1 MMCVERNWRVEERL
15 ASDQE
20 LELCMQQVDAV
31 LPESKHVARSAR
43 GVSSSLGLRRRQQSR
58 RDTQSQYDEYTR
70 PFKEHG
76 VPDPAIVPDDK
87 GKKFAWVMPRSAYSL
102 LLASFALAASSWSLT
117 HMTEDLANAWT
128 LSMLFR
134 VLGVPLASKL
144 GLNAA
149 SSVLPYTYVTI
160 KSKCWHKGIRLCTK
174 PGHSCVRKIVSY
186 ARWPRRQ
193 LWRSLHRAWES
204 ILKHFGDTCD
214 AWSLDDAARK
224 LQQLHRLPQNPGG
237 DCPTCC
243 RCFRAMGRLEGITG
257 DAGQFFEMV
266 DACTAIQEATELL
279 TIFTSQCPQQ
289 FVTVKHPSKKRQ
301 VWFSSAANRFSP
313 KTVVWTIQE
322 LFRGF
327 AASMLCCLATVGD
340 KVFALR
346 CLPIGGLMSKVASSV
361 VLGGQ
366 ERWSSRGKGSN
377 KGDQSWKSSGWSYN
391 SGSGKGQY
399 SWHGSNS
406 SANEALALHLL
417 ERLGRSESSSDRD
430 RSRHNSRRRRSSSRS
445 KSRKSGSRDHEL
457 RELRAYREHHEA
469 IERARAY
476 KEAKE
481 AEKKLRAEEF
491 AELEARILRAIPT
504 PQQPP
509 AGNVPAASNPPAD
522 AISAKTKKLVE
533 ALLEDEVS
541 CAGIHTWEE
550 VDRKVLLPGVVT
562 GPGHQILK
570 DLVQCF
576 RSGRFQAQRLIADA
590 KIWHH

>member
-1 MMCVERNWRVEERL
+1 MCVERNWRVEERL

-160 KSKCWHKGIRLCTK
+160 KSKCWHNGIRLCTK

-186 ARWPRRQ
+186 ARWPRRP

-366 ERWSSRGKGSN
+366 ERRFKQNVDSQVQEGFRYGHGWNHPVLHVRYIDDILLASTIYCRRCLSFATTRIYTVPFDISEGSSNTLVWLDMKLFLDSGSLGLHTKPLCPAPPWHAGVPYLRSLFLGRFRRWSVIRPVDSEWRRACFILLQDLKDCS
-377 KGDQSWKSSGWSYN
+377 WSYRRV
-391 SGSGKGQY
+391 SFVLRSIYAQEYRFFVGFC
-399 SWHGSNS
+399 
-406 SANEALALHLL
+406 LHAW
-417 ERLGRSESSSDRD
+417 RTMRSV
-430 RSRHNSRRRRSSSRS
+430 N
-445 KSRKSGSRDHEL
+445 
-457 RELRAYREHHEA
+457 
-469 IERARAY
+469 
-476 KEAKE
+476 
-481 AEKKLRAEEF
+481 
-491 AELEARILRAIPT
+491 
-504 PQQPP
+504 
-509 AGNVPAASNPPAD
+509 
-522 AISAKTKKLVE
+522 
-533 ALLEDEVS
+533 
-541 CAGIHTWEE
+541 
-550 VDRKVLLPGVVT
+550 
-562 GPGHQILK
+562 
-570 DLVQCF
+570 
-576 RSGRFQAQRLIADA
+576 
-590 KIWHH
+590 